1 MTTRLVCLAVL
12 CRTDEPGLGRT
23 LAEAWASWKAG
34 PAAAQAL
41 ELLVCLNG
49 EPGDGRPLRDLQAF
63 ARAHG
68 VEAAVVDVDAGEL
81 VPPAPSERGLVVAA
95 LCTRR
100 TGKAIAWNLL
110 RGRARAPALLFM
122 DADVSIEPGAFGRL
136 LGALD
141 EHPGAVLASA
151 RTTCAARPTWFEA
164 VMAVP
169 YAVDFP
175 NLSPQL
181 YAARRAALPA
191 AMPED
196 LLDPERW
203 LELTVGADRIVRARG
218 AHVAVRLPA
227 TLRDFFR
234 QRVRIEIAKVQ
245 LAVEHPELAGRGA
258 VQPGLA
264 DVVRQL
270 GPAALVRLGVY
281 LALRESVHLVARRRY
296 ARGRTDGV
304 WRRPDS
310 TKRWEES

>member
-1 MTTRLVCLAVL
+1 VCLAVL
-12 CRTDEPGLGRT
+12 CRTDEPALGRT
-23 LAEAWASWKAG
+23 LAQAWTSWQAG
-34 PAAAQAL
+34 PAGAQPL

-63 ARAHG
+63 AAAQG
-68 VEAAVVDVDAGEL
+68 VDASVIDVDAGAPVL
-81 VPPAPSERGLVVAA
+81 PAPSGGGLVVAA

-100 TGKAIAWNLL
+100 AGKAIAWNLL
-110 RGRARAPALLFM
+110 RRRARAPVMLFM
-122 DADVSIEPGAFGRL
+122 DADVSIGSGAIGRL
-136 LGALD
+136 LAAL
-141 EHPGAVLASA
+141 EGHPGAVLASA

-181 YAARRAALPA
+181 YAARRDALPA
-191 AMPED
+191 TMPED

-203 LELTVGADRIVRARG
+203 LELTVGADRIVRAPG
-218 AHVAVRLPA
+218 ARVMVRLPA

-245 LAVEHPELAGRGA
+245 LAAEHPHLAGRGA

-281 LALRESVHLVARRRY
+281 LGLRESVHLVARRWY
-296 ARGRTDGV
+296 ARGRTGDV
-304 WRRPDS
+304 WQRPDS
-310 TKRWEES
+310 TKRWEGS